1 MIAPPVTYAS
11 RGESGPAGGGG
22 GPMRITRGEFG
33 FSLRSAR
40 IETRPVA
47 IIATCRSRVQ
57 LNGTRVERVRDTR
70 IVVHAI
76 SVRKSVPFRSVH
88 RIGSISFRRPIISS
102 RRGGEGGVKTSEQW
116 NEQCVDLGED
126 TCPPSK
132 VLRAPAALE

>member
-1 MIAPPVTYAS
+1 MPFERSYEAECRSAIRRRRIVEGEEGDGNVIAPPVTYAS

-76 SVRKSVPFRSVH
+76 SVRKSVPFRPSD
-88 RIGSISFRRPIISS
+88 RI
-102 RRGGEGGVKTSEQW
+102 
-116 NEQCVDLGED
+116 D
-126 TCPPSK
+126 
-132 VLRAPAALE
+132 